1 MQRVQPGAETRF
13 VDGVT
18 HWNFEEPV
26 PVTTYGGIV
35 RSGPGHEYN
44 KVTSMYKG
52 DPVVLIAVT
61 EIETKGFLWFQI
73 RYRDGQD
80 GYALGGLLCP
90 REVSIDGLKQR
101 C

>member
-1 MQRVQPGAETRF
+1 
-13 VDGVT
+13 
-18 HWNFEEPV
+18 
-26 PVTTYGGIV
+26 
-35 RSGPGHEYN
+35 
-44 KVTSMYKG
+44 MYKG